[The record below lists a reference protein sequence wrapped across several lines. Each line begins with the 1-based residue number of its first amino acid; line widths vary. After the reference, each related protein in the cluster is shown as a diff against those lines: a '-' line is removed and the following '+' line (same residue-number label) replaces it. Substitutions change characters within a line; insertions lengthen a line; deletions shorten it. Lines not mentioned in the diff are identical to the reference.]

1 MKEGVK
7 LVEVTPYSKAWNNGL
22 RKNDIITQANR
33 VPVRDIIALIKASKG
48 HQSLL
53 LNVQRGNSAFFLII
67 R

>member
-7 LVEVTPYSKAWNNGL
+7 LTEVTPYSKAWNNGL